1 MLRWFRLLVIAL
13 LLPAYG
19 LAAVVAP
26 SQADGDAPV
35 QLGADA
41 GPAAPAADIATLIA
55 ELGDTTDDMSDHCL
69 SRAEAIAAAPAPAA
83 PPSLGRRLA
92 VDAPLAR
99 PLRPPS
105 PAARA

>member
-26 SQADGDAPV
+26 SLPDSDMTAPSS
-35 QLGADA
+35 LTEE
-41 GPAAPAADIATLIA
+41 PASPATDIAALIA

-69 SRAEAIAAAPAPAA
+69 PHVTAIVAAPPLAAPA
-83 PPSLGRRLA
+83 SLGRRLA
-92 VDAPLAR
+92 VDAPLAQ

-105 PAARA
+105 SGA

>member
-19 LAAVVAP
+19 LAAVATPPLPDSEAVLMAGEAP
-26 SQADGDAPV
+26 AS
-35 QLGADA
+35 
-41 GPAAPAADIATLIA
+41 AADIAALIA
-55 ELGDTTDDMSDHCL
+55 ELGDTSDDMSDHCL
-69 SRAEAIAAAPAPAA
+69 PHAADLAVAQPPAA

-92 VDAPLAR
+92 VDAPLAQ

-105 PAARA
+105 AATPA